1 MTIANSIYVND
12 LVNNELFS
20 IIARTSKTPS
30 LLQVN
35 NFYNQD
41 ITYFSSFTMY
51 LGSDNN
57 VIIDVSISSANAYQ
71 FRKID
76 T

>member
-1 MTIANSIYVND
+1 VTIANSIYVND